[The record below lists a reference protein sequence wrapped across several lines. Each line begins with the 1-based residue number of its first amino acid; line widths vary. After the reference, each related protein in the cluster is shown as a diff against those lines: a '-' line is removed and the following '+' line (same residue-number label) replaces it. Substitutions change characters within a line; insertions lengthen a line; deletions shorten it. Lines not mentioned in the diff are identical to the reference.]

1 MEKENPEIQKQWK
14 RERLILGIATLIIPI
29 TFILRLPFGN
39 EYPPVPVAF
48 VFADTLYFSVA
59 AFDMG
64 RLKINIIFRA
74 LIILL
79 FFPIFKFFVFLVYCQ
94 ARYQSYCY
102 IHWRDNTVH
111 MPYFLLPPIL
121 YFLITAGS
129 LKLFIRIRRETEG
142 GTFNLRDSILIFL
155 AFFLLFSLLLPAFT
169 PA

>member
-29 TFILRLPFGN
+29 TFLIRLPFGI

-48 VFADTLYFSVA
+48 VFADTLYFSVV

-94 ARYQSYCY
+94 ACYQSYCY
-102 IHWRDNTVH
+102 IFWRDNTVH
-111 MPYFLLPPIL
+111 MLYFLLPPIL

-142 GTFNLRDSILIFL
+142 GTFNLRDSILMFL
-155 AFFLLFSLLLPAFT
+155 KVFILFCLLLPAFT

>member
-29 TFILRLPFGN
+29 AFILRLPFGN

-48 VFADTLYFSVA
+48 VFADTLYFSVV

-79 FFPIFKFFVFLVYCQ
+79 FFPIFKFFVFLLYCH
-94 ARYQSYCY
+94 ACYQSYCY
-102 IHWRDNTVH
+102 IFWRDNTVH
-111 MPYFLLPPIL
+111 MLYFLLPPIL

-129 LKLFIRIRRETEG
+129 LKLFIRLRREKEG
-142 GTFNLRDSILIFL
+142 GAFNLLDSILIFL

>member
-29 TFILRLPFGN
+29 VFILRLPFGN

-48 VFADTLYFSVA
+48 VFADTLYFSVV

-79 FFPIFKFFVFLVYCQ
+79 FFPIFKFFVFLAYCQ
-94 ARYQSYCY
+94 ACYQSYCY
-102 IHWRDNTVH
+102 IFWRDNTVH
-111 MPYFLLPPIL
+111 TLYFLLPPIL

-129 LKLFIRIRRETEG
+129 LKLFIRLRREKEG
-142 GTFNLRDSILIFL
+142 GAFNLLDSILIFL
-155 AFFLLFSLLLPAFT
+155 AFFLLFCLLLPAFT

>member
-48 VFADTLYFSVA
+48 VFADTLYFSVV

-94 ARYQSYCY
+94 ACYQSYCY
-102 IHWRDNTVH
+102 IFWRDNTVH
-111 MPYFLLPPIL
+111 MLYFLLPPIL

-129 LKLFIRIRRETEG
+129 LKLFIRLRREKEG
-142 GTFNLRDSILIFL
+142 GAFNLLNSILIFL
-155 AFFLLFSLLLPAFT
+155 VFSLLFCLIITAICL
-169 PA
+169 A

>member
-39 EYPPVPVAF
+39 EYPTVPVAF
-48 VFADTLYFSVA
+48 VFADTLYFSVV

-94 ARYQSYCY
+94 ACYQSYCY
-102 IHWRDNTVH
+102 IFWRDNTVH
-111 MPYFLLPPIL
+111 MLYFLLPPIL

-129 LKLFIRIRRETEG
+129 LKLFIRLRREKEG
-142 GTFNLRDSILIFL
+142 GAFNLLDSILIFL
-155 AFFLLFSLLLPAFT
+155 AFFLLFSAMK
-169 PA
+169 